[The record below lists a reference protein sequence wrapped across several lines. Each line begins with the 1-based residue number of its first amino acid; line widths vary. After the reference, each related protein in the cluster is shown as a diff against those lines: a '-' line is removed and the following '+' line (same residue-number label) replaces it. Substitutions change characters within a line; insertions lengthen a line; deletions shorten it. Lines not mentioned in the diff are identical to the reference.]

1 MKRYDVHLTDEPDEN
16 GFQPHLVAYIL
27 DPADGTPRPAV
38 LICPGGGY
46 EVRSEYGEGERYA
59 MPYTAAGFD
68 AFVVNYTVRGG
79 GVFPRQ
85 IRELAQAVAI
95 VRDRADEW
103 QIDPHKIAVC
113 GSSAGAHL
121 AASLSTLWDNEQVF
135 TKEEIASRRYRPDA
149 TVLCYPVITSGNKAH
164 KGSFRALLGT
174 KDEHDP
180 LWELV
185 SVEKQVD
192 ANTPPAFIWQ
202 CVDDDLVPVE
212 NSFYYA
218 QSLREHG
225 VPFELHI
232 WPHGGHGKGLLTKED
247 AWWRPMCGRAQN
259 WHKLSVDWL
268 AETFG
273 L

>member
-1 MKRYDVHLTDEPDEN
+1 MKRYDIPLTDEPDEN
-16 GFQPHLVAYIL
+16 GFQPNLVAYIL
-27 DPADGTPRPAV
+27 DHADGTHRPAV

-59 MPYTAAGFD
+59 MPYTAAGFN
-68 AFVVNYTVRGG
+68 AFIVNYTVKGG

-85 IRELAQAVAI
+85 LKELARAI
-95 VRDRADEW
+95 DTVRQRADEW
-103 QIDPHKIAVC
+103 QIDPHRIAVC

-121 AASLSTLWDNEQVF
+121 AASLSTLWDDEAVF
-135 TKEEIASRRYRPDA
+135 TKEEITSRRYRPDA
-149 TVLCYPVITSGNKAH
+149 TVLCYPVITSGDKAH

-174 KDEHDP
+174 EDETDP
-180 LWELV
+180 LWKLV

-192 ANTPPAFIWQ
+192 ADTPPAFIWQ
-202 CVDDDLVPVE
+202 CIDDDLVPVE
-212 NSFYYA
+212 NSFLYA
-218 QSLREHG
+218 RALREHG

-232 WPHGGHGKGLLTKED
+232 WPHGGHGNNLLTEED
-247 AWWRPMCGRAQN
+247 AWWRPKFGREQN